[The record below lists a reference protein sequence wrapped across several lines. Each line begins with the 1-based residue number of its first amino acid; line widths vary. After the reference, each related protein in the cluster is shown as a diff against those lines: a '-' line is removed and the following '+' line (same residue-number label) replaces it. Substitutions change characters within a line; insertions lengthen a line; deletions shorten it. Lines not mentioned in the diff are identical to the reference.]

1 MTEELCVLVSCMRQF
16 SLMLTEEV
24 LTVWSNIENELEN
37 QDHVFT
43 ASCGSFEPADENQL
57 PASANVH

>member
-1 MTEELCVLVSCMRQF
+1 
-16 SLMLTEEV
+16 MLTEEV